1 MYRAGGSGVALV
13 CVAFV
18 GGCTAVDNAPQ
29 PDPASKLSEVV
40 FRCKVEPI
48 LARQCSYN
56 ACHGNPGSALRV
68 YSPGKLRATQ
78 PATIDDAIAALS
90 EAEHHANFESASG
103 FSFGTP
109 ADDNLLLRKPLPAT
123 SGGFAHKGGAIYVD
137 ANDSQYVAIRAWLTG
152 QGACM

>member
-1 MYRAGGSGVALV
+1 MYRSGGSGVVVV
-13 CVAFV
+13 CAILV
-18 GGCTAVDNAPQ
+18 GGCAAVDNPPVA
-29 PDPASKLSEVV
+29 DPAAKLSETV

-90 EAEHHANFESASG
+90 EAEQHANFESAAG
-103 FSFGTP
+103 FSFDTP

-137 ANDSQYVAIRAWLTG
+137 ANDTQFVTIRAWLTG

>member
-1 MYRAGGSGVALV
+1 MCRFGGSGVVLV
-13 CVAFV
+13 CAVVA
-18 GGCTAVDNAPQ
+18 GCAAVDNAPA
-29 PDPASKLSEVV
+29 PDPAAKLSEMV

-68 YSPGKLRATQ
+68 YTPGKLRAA
-78 PATIDDAIAALS
+78 PAATIDDAIAPLT

-103 FSFGTP
+103 FSFATP

-137 ANDSQYVAIRAWLTG
+137 ANDSQYGAIRAWLTG

>member
-1 MYRAGGSGVALV
+1 MSRFGGSGVALLCAAV
-13 CVAFV
+13 V
-18 GGCTAVDNAPQ
+18 GCAAVDNAPA
-29 PDPASKLSEVV
+29 PDPAAKLSEMV

-56 ACHGNPGSALRV
+56 ACHGNPGSALRI

-78 PATIDDAIAALS
+78 AGTIDDAIAPLTD
-90 EAEHHANFESASG
+90 AEHHANFESASG
-103 FSFGTP
+103 FSFDTP
-109 ADDNLLLRKPLPAT
+109 TDDNLLLRKPLPAT

-152 QGACM
+152 TGACM